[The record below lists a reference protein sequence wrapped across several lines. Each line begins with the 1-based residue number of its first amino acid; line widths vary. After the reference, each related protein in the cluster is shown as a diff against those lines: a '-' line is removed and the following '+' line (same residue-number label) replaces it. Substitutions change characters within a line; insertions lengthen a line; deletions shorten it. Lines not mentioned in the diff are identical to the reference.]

1 MKRKSSWSE
10 LEPSG
15 ILNKNISK
23 RKVSTK
29 IMYISLKGF
38 FLGNISCLFLWKE
51 GLQEIM
57 FQKNE
62 EKT

>member
-38 FLGNISCLFLWKE
+38 FFGQHFLFVFVERGFASNHVSKE
-51 GLQEIM
+51 
-57 FQKNE
+57 
-62 EKT
+62 